1 MRGALKLTY
10 NDGSFDYFEVD
21 PVGDNPDFAKE
32 LEAFLE
38 SPDVVLVLENEV
50 LVIPSTSIRHLSMTR
65 ADAAL
70 DEKALEAIP
79 GVLLGV
85 KRIVG

>member
-10 NDGSFDYFEVD
+10 NDGTYDYFEVD
-21 PVGDNPDFAKE
+21 PVGDDPDFAKE
-32 LEAFLE
+32 MEAFLE

-50 LVIPSTSIRHLSMTR
+50 LVIPSTSIRHLSITR
-65 ADAAL
+65 AATQL
-70 DEKALEAIP
+70 DEEGLDAIP
-79 GVLLGV
+79 GVILGV

>member
-1 MRGALKLTY
+1 MRGALKVTY
-10 NDGSFDYFEVD
+10 NDGSYDYFEVD
-21 PVGDNPDFAKE
+21 PVGSDPGFAKE

-50 LVIPSTSIRHLSMTR
+50 LVIPSTSIRHLSITR

-70 DEKALEAIP
+70 DEEALDSIP

-85 KRIVG
+85 KRIIG

>member
-1 MRGALKLTY
+1 MRGALKVTY
-10 NDGSFDYFEVD
+10 NDGSYDYFEVD
-21 PVGDNPDFAKE
+21 PVGDSPDFAKE

-50 LVIPSTSIRHLSMTR
+50 LVIPSTSIRHLSLTR
-65 ADAAL
+65 AQTEL

-79 GVLLGV
+79 GVVVGV